1 MKDLYNS
8 LGFKKSDIVVNPY
21 GIKILIGTKGED
33 DWCVEVP
40 KELVTKKY
48 GHYYG
53 ESNYTAYFIA
63 EQEAL
68 KIAEEY
74 TNVAKSIETSKKM
87 RGW

>member
-40 KELVTKKY
+40 KELVKKKFGY
-48 GHYYG
+48 YYG
-53 ESNYTAYFIA
+53 KNNCTVYFIT

-74 TNVAKSIETSKKM
+74 TNVAKSIETLKKM
-87 RGW
+87 KG